1 MKKILSAA
9 ILSLS
14 LVATSAAADPLHF
27 SKLIEQLPA
36 EDAFAGFTRQKPEGS
51 TTNAMGFHTTVVSA
65 MWENSDD
72 SAQTIRVQYTDGAP
86 TEFVT
91 TAFTALS
98 QFSQESTEGYEKGV
112 KLGEFQAIE
121 SYRTEEKS
129 GSLSVVI
136 GTVLVQIET
145 QGQPAEALR
154 TAWAKVPAPAIL
166 AATKAK

>member
-1 MKKILSAA
+1 MMKILAA
-9 ILSLS
+9 ATLAL
-14 LVATSAAADPLHF
+14 LPVATSAAADPLHF

-36 EDAFAGFTRQKPEGS
+36 EGAFAGFTRQKPEGS
-51 TTNAMGFHTTVVSA
+51 TTNAMGFHTTVVSVL
-65 MWENSDD
+65 WENSED
-72 SAQTIRVQYTDGAP
+72 SAKTIRIQYTDGAP

-91 TAFTALS
+91 TAFAALS

-121 SYRTEEKS
+121 SFRTEEKS

-154 TAWAKVPAPAIL
+154 TVWALVPAKAIL
-166 AATKAK
+166 DAQKAK